1 MIDKQ
6 ITYASYLSLP
16 NLLGAQA
23 PLTPGTDPVTRT
35 AERFFIVCHQASE
48 LWASQVLADL
58 AQAAS
63 MANVRDW
70 RQVGVGFARSA
81 SIVELLTEHLARL
94 MLLPTECFLRFRTA
108 LDGASGAD
116 SVQMNELLRGRHQ
129 RHVRRVQEVLEEVLP
144 ALGPGAPHPRARCA
158 HGECHCA
165 QALDAFGMAVS
176 GWRSLHVRVARHFI
190 GDLPGTGGTSGV
202 DYLLG
207 RERDQPL
214 VALSA
219 D

>member
-1 MIDKQ
+1 MINKQ
-6 ITYASYLSLP
+6 ITYASYLRLP
-16 NLLGAQA
+16 ALLGAQA
-23 PLTPGTDPVTRT
+23 PLTPRVDPVTRT

-48 LWASQVLADL
+48 LWASQALADL

-70 RQVGVGFARSA
+70 RQVGVGLARSA
-81 SIVELLTEHLARL
+81 SIVGLLTEHLTRL
-94 MLLPTECFLRFRTA
+94 LLLPTECFLRFRTA

-129 RHVRRVQEVLEEVLP
+129 RHARRVQEVLEEVLP
-144 ALGPGAPHPRARCA
+144 ALGPAAPHPRFRCVHA
-158 HGECHCA
+158 ECHSA
-165 QALDAFGMAVS
+165 QALAAFGTAVS

-202 DYLLG
+202 GYLLG
-207 RERDQPL
+207 RERDQSL
-214 VALSA
+214 VALAA